1 MATIMVGLAAV
12 GLGAWAFSLRSDVD
26 DKDAQIAEQQRQI
39 EEQQSSVAGRI
50 QAAARRIAD
59 DTQQAMRALGTQIDE
74 IQGAA
79 EATQTQTQEAIDRAE
94 DDLRTRSTPHRSR
107 TGSRR
112 EGARS
117 IRSPARAPT
126 R

>member
-1 MATIMVGLAAV
+1 MRPECLLAPGKAAN
-12 GLGAWAFSLRSDVD
+12 GHPARKW
-26 DKDAQIAEQQRQI
+26 I
-39 EEQQSSVAGRI
+39 VAGQI
-50 QAAARRIAD
+50 QAAARGIAD
-59 DTQQAMRALGTQIDE
+59 DAQQAMRALGTQIDE